1 MPQKKKWVSPVLL
14 EIIDLAA
21 AGQLD
26 ALESL
31 ASSEMV
37 AARDKYGST
46 ALHWACGER
55 AHPLHFAARNGYVEA
70 CQVLVALGADPDA
83 KAEGD
88 VTPFQL
94 AAWQL
99 RWEVVRYLGA
109 VVPIGAPNA
118 FACVASHW
126 VALAPRDRARDG
138 RQLRVAEYLRERC
151 GDEFWR
157 ARNAQGHTPLHKA
170 AFSGHAGLCDWL
182 RTVVG
187 AVDDAPDDHG
197 NYASDLATES
207 GHVDLANALRAIAA
221 PTRQADL
228 EFLGLDADATKADVR
243 AAFRRVALET
253 HPDKRGDA
261 RAFERAR
268 EAYGR
273 LTGAEV
279 GAANPLRDADRLK
292 LLLLEDPA
300 RPIDDDDDDDDFE
313 TRLAAIL
320 LEQPNGLSLSQLR
333 KRYLRTWHLDL
344 PDPKQNG
351 YRSLVHFVRARAH
364 RVARLEYN
372 AKNQVILYSRLDRA
386 SVQRALFLA
395 DDAHY
400 PP

>member
-46 ALHWACGER
+46 ALHWACGRGHTEVAR
-55 AHPLHFAARNGYVEA
+55 FLVAQGLEVDARQVNGRTPLHFAARNGYVEA

-228 EFLGLDADATKADVR
+228 EFLGLDADATKADAPR
-243 AAFRRVALET
+243 
-253 HPDKRGDA
+253 P
-261 RAFERAR
+261 
-268 EAYGR
+268 
-273 LTGAEV
+273 
-279 GAANPLRDADRLK
+279 GAANRR
-292 LLLLEDPA
+292 
-300 RPIDDDDDDDDFE
+300 R
-313 TRLAAIL
+313 R
-320 LEQPNGLSLSQLR
+320 R
-333 KRYLRTWHLDL
+333 
-344 PDPKQNG
+344 
-351 YRSLVHFVRARAH
+351 
-364 RVARLEYN
+364 
-372 AKNQVILYSRLDRA
+372 
-386 SVQRALFLA
+386 
-395 DDAHY
+395 
-400 PP
+400 